1 MGLYVRI
8 GCLQMEKVEDKKV
21 SPYVGVIRQYISRLN
36 SQIQSVPTLFN
47 ILSAQTV
54 VNAQKVKDFVSKHGS
69 EEKDEKGRDII
80 KMPIEFSRAFERL
93 ISNMNNSFQALD
105 NVGRNAVVAMVSMYD
120 AYLSSLV
127 KVIYSDMPQLLNQ
140 SQKEFKLNNIL
151 LYKDFDEL
159 KEIVTED
166 EIESLL
172 RKSHVE
178 QLKWLEGKLDMPL
191 TGFKTLPLF
200 VELMERRNLFV
211 HANGVVSRHYFETCE
226 KYNIEIDEEVSLGKQ
241 LDATDDYV
249 FKSYAILFQTGI
261 MLGLVVWHKIRKQEG
276 EELIDFLSEVCYDLI
291 KEGHYDL
298 AIVMIDFALDNKS
311 FRKHI
316 NQASHIIFLVNKA
329 LSYHLKDMQ
338 KECLAIVEKLD
349 LSAAEP
355 VYKLAAAILKED
367 YDQAIGFMD
376 QIGNIPKM
384 RRDYKEWPLFTKF
397 REEESFKNKYK
408 ELFNE
413 DYSCLEVKKPE
424 FEEILAS
431 AEKMIEQEEK
441 TKTVGVK
448 ESYDL
453 DGAQPE

>member
-1 MGLYVRI
+1 
-8 GCLQMEKVEDKKV
+8 MEKVENREV

-54 VNAQKVKDFVSKHGS
+54 TNVQKVRDFVSKHGS

-80 KMPIEFSRAFERL
+80 KMPIEYSRAFEGL
-93 ISNMNNSFQALD
+93 VANMNNSFQALD
-105 NVGRNAVVAMVSMYD
+105 NVGRNAVVSMVSMYD
-120 AYLSSLV
+120 AYISSLV
-127 KVIYSDMPQLLNQ
+127 KVIYNDMPQLLNQ
-140 SQKEFKLNNIL
+140 SQKDFKLNNIL

-159 KEIVTED
+159 KEVVTED
-166 EIESLL
+166 EIETLL
-172 RKSHVE
+172 RKSHVD
-178 QLKWLEGKLDMPL
+178 QLRWLEGKLDMTL
-191 TGFKTLPLF
+191 TEFKVLPLF

-211 HANGVVSRHYFETCE
+211 HANGLVSRHYLETCE
-226 KYNIEIDEEVSLGKQ
+226 KYKIQINEDVTIGKQ

-261 MLGLVVWHKIRKQEG
+261 MLGFVVWHKIRKQEG
-276 EELIDFLSEVCYDLI
+276 EELIDYLSDVCYNLI

-311 FRKHI
+311 FRNHK

-338 KECLAIVEKLD
+338 KECLAIVDKID

-376 QIGNIPKM
+376 QLGNVPRM

-397 REEESFKNKYK
+397 RDKETFKKKYK

-413 DYSCLEVKKPE
+413 DYICLEVKKPK

-431 AEKMIEQEEK
+431 AEKLIEQDKENLEQGNTEGGQSIDDISQEEN
-441 TKTVGVK
+441 
-448 ESYDL
+448 
-453 DGAQPE
+453 

>member
-1 MGLYVRI
+1 
-8 GCLQMEKVEDKKV
+8 MEKVEDKKV

-54 VNAQKVKDFVSKHGS
+54 VNAQKVKEFVSKNGC

-93 ISNMNNSFQALD
+93 ISNLNNSFQALD

-120 AYLSSLV
+120 AYLSSLL

-140 SQKEFKLNNIL
+140 SQKDFKLNNIL

-159 KEIVTED
+159 KEVVTED

-172 RKSHVE
+172 RKSHVD

-191 TGFKTLPLF
+191 TGFKALPLF

-211 HANGVVSRHYFETCE
+211 HANGVVSRHYFEACE
-226 KYNIEIDEEVSLGKQ
+226 KYNVEIDKELSLGKQ

-261 MLGLVVWHKIRKQEG
+261 MLGFVIWHKIRKQEG
-276 EELIDFLSEVCYDLI
+276 VELIDFLSEVCYDLI

-298 AIVMIDFALDNKS
+298 ALVMIDFALDNKS

-316 NQASHIIFLVNKA
+316 NQASHIIFLINKA

-338 KECLAIVEKLD
+338 KECLAIIEKLD

-355 VYKLAAAILKED
+355 VYKLAAEVLKEN
-367 YDQAIGFMD
+367 YDQAIDFMD
-376 QIGNIPKM
+376 QLGNVPSM
-384 RRDYKEWPLFTKF
+384 RRGYKEWPLFTKF
-397 REEESFKNKYK
+397 RDKETFKNKYK

-413 DYSCLEVKKPE
+413 DYICLEVKKTK

-431 AEKMIEQEEK
+431 AEKLIEQDKKNKE
-441 TKTVGVK
+441 TKNAEGTQELNGI
-448 ESYDL
+448 
-453 DGAQPE
+453 QQ